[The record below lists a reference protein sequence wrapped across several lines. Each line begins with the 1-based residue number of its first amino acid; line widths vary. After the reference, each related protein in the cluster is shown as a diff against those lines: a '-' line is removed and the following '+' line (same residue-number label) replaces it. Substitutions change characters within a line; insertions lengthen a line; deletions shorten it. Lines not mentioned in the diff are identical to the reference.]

1 MGVLISFVAGLLFAS
16 GLALSGMTHP
26 EKVIGFLD
34 VFGQWDPTLV
44 FVLAGATGTMALV
57 HRFARGL
64 ARPFRAAQFY
74 LPTRT
79 ELDKK
84 LVLGSALFGIGWG
97 LAGLCPGP
105 ALVSLPNFSPGIG
118 LFVLSMALGM
128 LIYHLILRPRRES
141 T

>member
-1 MGVLISFVAGLLFAS
+1 MGIIISFVAGLLFAS

-34 VFGQWDPTLV
+34 FFGDWDPALV

-57 HRFARGL
+57 YRFARGL
-64 ARPFRAAQFY
+64 ARPFMAAQFY
-74 LPTRT
+74 LPSKVT
-79 ELDKK
+79 LDKK

-118 LFVLSMALGM
+118 LFVLSMATGM
-128 LIYHLILRPRRES
+128 LIHHLIMLPRKES
-141 T
+141 A